1 MDYIQ
6 RLTMRSKL
14 LIYEYKQMYPQL
26 SPEFISELFN
36 IKLLSVTK
44 LFNDGEITV
53 PSKMNERYG
62 RRIKKV
68 H

>member
-14 LIYEYKQMYPQL
+14 LIYEYKEMYPQL

-36 IKLLSVTK
+36 IKLSCVIK